1 MVVADKE
8 RISLRHCT
16 TLCGDTKALFPMQY
30 IFDHI
35 VLKVNAIMT
44 EIDRRKDLFKYVLI
58 VGVVLEGV
66 IGISPCEALQTGG
79 CREQIRGR

>member
-8 RISLRHCT
+8 RISLGHGT
-16 TLCGDTKALFPMQY
+16 TLCGDAKALFPMQY

-35 VLKVNAIMT
+35 VLKVNAIVT
-44 EIDRRKDLFKYVLI
+44 EIDRRKDLFKLLI

-79 CREQIRGR
+79 CRE